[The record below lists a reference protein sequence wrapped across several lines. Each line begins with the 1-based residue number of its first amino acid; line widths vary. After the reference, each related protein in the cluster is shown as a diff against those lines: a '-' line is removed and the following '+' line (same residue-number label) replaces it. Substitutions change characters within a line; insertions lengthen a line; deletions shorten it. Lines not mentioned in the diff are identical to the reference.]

1 MHVTAV
7 RIQILMCN
15 RVQLYTT
22 PKDQAERSSD
32 QACSSPQNLRNML
45 STKNSDPWSE
55 KQVKNPILNAQIAI
69 EAHYEQQSGEKGLP
83 NGLPLQ
89 GFVNFPQFYLDTS
102 QPDDQNTILVV
113 L

>member
-1 MHVTAV
+1 
-7 RIQILMCN
+7 MCN

-55 KQVKNPILNAQIAI
+55 KQVKNAQIAI
-69 EAHYEQQSGEKGLP
+69 EAHYEQQSGDKGCPMGFLCKGL
-83 NGLPLQ
+83 
-89 GFVNFPQFYLDTS
+89 
-102 QPDDQNTILVV
+102 
-113 L
+113 